1 VIGNT
6 VLGSV
11 SATVPAEYEPAALL
25 ATHSVPFQYA
35 RYTLVVGGE
44 VKPIETLMDLIVSAE
59 VAVIV

>member
-1 VIGNT
+1 
-6 VLGSV
+6 
-11 SATVPAEYEPAALL
+11 
-25 ATHSVPFQYA
+25 VPFQYA